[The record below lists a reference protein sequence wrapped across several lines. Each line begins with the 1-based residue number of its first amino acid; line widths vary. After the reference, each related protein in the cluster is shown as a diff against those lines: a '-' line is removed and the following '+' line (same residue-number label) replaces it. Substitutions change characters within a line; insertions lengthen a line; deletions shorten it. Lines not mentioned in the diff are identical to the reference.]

1 MITIYLKQSY
11 NLLKENRF
19 VNGISVAGTALSV
32 AAVMLVYLVYQ
43 VNFSA
48 YAPESNRYRILFVN
62 SLQACGSDGNPINNG
77 GMSHKV
83 VRECLYPLQTPEAV
97 TAFTDR
103 QLPVNI
109 RGQQFYD
116 KYTIKFTDDGFWK
129 VFDFTFLSG
138 VPFTHADWESG
149 IRQAVISDKLARKLF
164 GTVEATG
171 QTLRMNYADYQI
183 CGVVKEV
190 SQAAENAYGGVWVPY
205 TVNSSLLKENVN
217 YCEGTTGEF
226 TSCILARSSS
236 DFEPIRREMLKL
248 QAAFNAS
255 LTNTKLDYMY
265 SPYTQ
270 WQAVLGTNG
279 FDRGTVGE
287 WFKTTG
293 ATVLFLLLL
302 PALNII
308 GITLTQFRKRRSE
321 IGVRKAF
328 GARSFSL
335 VEQVMTENLLIS
347 CIGGLI
353 GLVLSYAL
361 LSLCKSFFFSGTIA
375 LTHDMLIQPFTFV
388 AAFFFTLLLNLL
400 SAAIPAWRASRMPI
414 TEALHDME

>member
-48 YAPESNRYRILFVN
+48 YAPESNRYRIFFVN
-62 SLQACGSDGNPINNG
+62 SLQACGSDGKPINKG

-190 SQAAENAYGGVWVPY
+190 SQAAENAYGDVWVPY

-226 TSCILARSSS
+226 TSCILAPISNRS
-236 DFEPIRREMLKL
+236 
-248 QAAFNAS
+248 A
-255 LTNTKLDYMY
+255 
-265 SPYTQ
+265 
-270 WQAVLGTNG
+270 
-279 FDRGTVGE
+279 
-287 WFKTTG
+287 
-293 ATVLFLLLL
+293 
-302 PALNII
+302 
-308 GITLTQFRKRRSE
+308 KR
-321 IGVRKAF
+321 
-328 GARSFSL
+328 
-335 VEQVMTENLLIS
+335 
-347 CIGGLI
+347 C
-353 GLVLSYAL
+353 
-361 LSLCKSFFFSGTIA
+361 
-375 LTHDMLIQPFTFV
+375 
-388 AAFFFTLLLNLL
+388 
-400 SAAIPAWRASRMPI
+400 
-414 TEALHDME
+414 